1 MKRKNPRGAGGAAGW
16 ISHRHMRRGAPKMGL
31 TECTRS
37 SEAAHAGRG
46 KRKKP
51 KGKGRGREEKRVR
64 KAQRGLC
71 GRHGSGMPAA

>member
-1 MKRKNPRGAGGAAGW
+1 
-16 ISHRHMRRGAPKMGL
+16 MGL